1 MGTITIKSEKT
12 DDLDFLNEMAM
23 RMNLEAEVKP
33 DDGNTGI
40 NRMQPTIDYEDTKEG
55 ILEGIQQALDE
66 VKLAREGK
74 IKLKTLD
81 ELLDEYKH

>member
-23 RMNLEAEVKP
+23 RMNLEAEIKP
-33 DDGNTGI
+33 DDGNGI